1 MKVWCNDPAA
11 YSCCTAKQ
19 TKISFVISTFCIKI
33 DSNRYFEV
41 CDLKKLSVRS
51 YNLIENQPL
60 QNKQGMTDWV
70 AV

>member
-1 MKVWCNDPAA
+1 M
-11 YSCCTAKQ
+11 
-19 TKISFVISTFCIKI
+19 FCIKI

-60 QNKQGMTDWV
+60 QNKQGMTD
-70 AV
+70 